1 MVIFT
6 YLDYLKYSRIINNN
20 YMEYMLMEEKTKNIY
35 NKKEI
40 QHKHDKTFRK
50 ILDNKKE
57 FIIFIN
63 NIFNLKEKLEE
74 KNIEKYNR
82 KFVSVDYKNQEADI
96 IYKIKDKETYILV
109 EL

>member
-1 MVIFT
+1 
-6 YLDYLKYSRIINNN
+6 
-20 YMEYMLMEEKTKNIY
+20 MEYMLMQEKTKNIY

-63 NIFNLKEKLEE
+63 NIFNLIEKLEE

-82 KFVSVDYKNQEADI
+82 KFVSIDYKNQKADI

>member
-40 QHKHDKTFRK
+40 QYKHDKTFRK

-63 NIFNLKEKLEE
+63 NIFNLIEKLEE
-74 KNIEKYNR
+74 KI
-82 KFVSVDYKNQEADI
+82 
-96 IYKIKDKETYILV
+96 
-109 EL
+109 